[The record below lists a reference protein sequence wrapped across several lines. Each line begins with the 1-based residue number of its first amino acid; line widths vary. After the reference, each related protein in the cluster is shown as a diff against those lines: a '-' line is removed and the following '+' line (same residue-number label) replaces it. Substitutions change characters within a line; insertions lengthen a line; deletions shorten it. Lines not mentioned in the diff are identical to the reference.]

1 MKKTFLFFFI
11 VLMLGSL
18 KQVQAQF
25 NESIQILG
33 DRESRAEFGTA
44 VALNDQFAVVGASR
58 ETVAAGAA
66 YVYRLNEENQWVFSQ
81 KLIAPDAAE
90 MAEFGGSMRM
100 ENNFMAIGSGRAD
113 INGVPRAGAIYIY
126 DLIGTNWV
134 NVQKLFASDYVD
146 TGLLAVNPTSLDTE
160 NMTIVAGA
168 PGTSNWEGAVYVFDS
183 EGSEWNESQ
192 IIHSPEIV
200 PFSNFGIGVSI
211 SGNFLVAGASGE
223 NNGAGAAY
231 IYEKAQNG
239 IWNFVQRIEASDPQT
254 NAYFGNAVS
263 IDGDQLVVGAYAE
276 GSVGGNIAA
285 AYIFEQNDQGE
296 WVEIQK
302 IPSPVS
308 AENTFYGW
316 MVQMEGSQMVVTA
329 PHVWGLEAGQVF
341 YYQKLANGQWEE
353 IQNVVPD
360 SDILEDF
367 YGWSIDLHGGNL
379 IVGSP
384 RDDFDENG
392 ENEMQD
398 AGSAYIFNNPN
409 LSVVET
415 QFENNIKM
423 YPNPVGNVLNVQS
436 EEKIQSIQILSLSGQ
451 VVWNT
456 QMKSFDVSFLKS
468 GVYLIKIQ
476 TVNGKVETKKLI
488 KK

>member
-1 MKKTFLFFFI
+1 MKITSLFFSFI
-11 VLMLGSL
+11 LIFGGFEMVE
-18 KQVQAQF
+18 AQF
-25 NESIQILG
+25 IPSAKTVG
-33 DRESRAEFGTA
+33 DRESRAEFGTS
-44 VALNDQFAVVGASR
+44 VALNDQFAVMGASR

-66 YVYRLNEENQWVFSQ
+66 YVYWLNEENQWVFSQ

-90 MAEFGGSMRM
+90 MAEFGGSMRFG
-100 ENNFMAIGSGRAD
+100 NNFLAIGSGRAD
-113 INGVPRAGAIYIY
+113 INGVQRAGAIYIY
-126 DLIGTNWV
+126 ELNGTNWE

-146 TGLLAVNPTSLDTE
+146 TGLLAVNPTSLDTDD
-160 NMTIVAGA
+160 MTIVAGA
-168 PGTSNWEGAVYVFDS
+168 PGISNWEGAVYVFNK
-183 EGSEWNESQ
+183 EGNNWTETQ

-211 SGNFLVAGASGE
+211 SENFLIAGASGE
-223 NNGAGAAY
+223 NSSAGAAY
-231 IYEKAQNG
+231 IYEKNETG
-239 IWNFVQRIEASDPQT
+239 IWDFVQRIEASDPQT

-285 AYIFEQNDQGE
+285 AYIFERNGQGE

-302 IPSPVS
+302 IPSPLS
-308 AENTFYGW
+308 SENTFYAW
-316 MVQMEGSQMVVTA
+316 MVQMEGNQMVVTA
-329 PHVWGLEAGQVF
+329 PHIWGLEAGQVF
-341 YYQKLANGQWEE
+341 YYQKLENGQWEE
-353 IQNVVPD
+353 VQNVVPD
-360 SDILEDF
+360 DDILEDF

-398 AGSAYIFNNPN
+398 AGSAYIFHNPN
-409 LSVVET
+409 LSVVEN
-415 QFENNIKM
+415 QLENNIKI
-423 YPNPVGNVLNVQS
+423 YPNPVGNILNVKS
-436 EEKIQSIQILSLSGQ
+436 DEKIRSVQILSLTGQ
-451 VVWNT
+451 VLWNA
-456 QMKSFDVSFLKS
+456 QMKSFDVSFLKT

-476 TVNGKVETKKLI
+476 TENGKVETKKLI

>member
-1 MKKTFLFFFI
+1 D
-11 VLMLGSL
+11 
-18 KQVQAQF
+18 
-25 NESIQILG
+25 N
-33 DRESRAEFGTA
+33 
-44 VALNDQFAVVGASR
+44 
-58 ETVAAGAA
+58 
-66 YVYRLNEENQWVFSQ
+66 
-81 KLIAPDAAE
+81 
-90 MAEFGGSMRM
+90 
-100 ENNFMAIGSGRAD
+100 
-113 INGVPRAGAIYIY
+113 NGVPRDGATYIY
-126 DLIGTNWV
+126 DLFGTNWV

-468 GVYLIKIQ
+468 GVYL
-476 TVNGKVETKKLI
+476 
-488 KK
+488 